1 MGRRVSTDQGKRT
14 STTTHSTKQ
23 SETMKNTIAQL
34 LSFIKQLRVLAWLEL
49 FEKWFGFFVK
59 SIWISAFVAF
69 GIYLF
74 NEYHKN
80 VFYLKDF
87 KVPSAWAEQ
96 GYTGEVV
103 KESILDEIDKIKEE
117 SYERYWGRNTIVR
130 STRNKDN
137 DNTQILSDI
146 NVEGF
151 NLKVIIKTMLSL
163 LGKKD
168 KNIGGYVTITDSSQ
182 TLSLQITNQLTKKF
196 SIGRHKPIK
205 NLIHDA
211 TLHIMRIKQPSLL
224 LIYYQAKNDTVAV
237 NEAYNYLVKYREVTR
252 DYDFYNASYRMSIF
266 VRDFDKAD
274 AWADS
279 LLQKFPDDISGY
291 LSKAGIGFYKVNYS
305 NIDSLEKIKY
315 NRIYVENLEKATSNR
330 TNDGEKASLED
341 VYLRLSGYYFSQKN
355 EKLGKEYTE
364 KSNAIEPLNA
374 ASYNFLGYVYIR
386 QKNYTKAEP
395 YIINATNEDPENA
408 NYWDSLGE
416 LYALQGKDSL
426 SVVNLKKALKAPVRI
441 ITVSIEAYKKDPRW
455 QKLRK
460 RKDFQALLRK

>member
-1 MGRRVSTDQGKRT
+1 MK
-14 STTTHSTKQ
+14 TTIT
-23 SETMKNTIAQL
+23 QL
-34 LSFIKQLRVLAWLEL
+34 LSFIKQLQVLAWLEL

-59 SIWISAFVAF
+59 LIWISAFVAF
-69 GIYLF
+69 GIYLYK
-74 NEYHKN
+74 EYHKD

-87 KVPSAWAEQ
+87 KVPIAWVEQ

-117 SYERYWGRNTIVR
+117 SYERYWGRNTIVK

-168 KNIGGYVTITDSSQ
+168 KNIGGYVTLTDSSQ
-182 TLSLQITNQLTKKF
+182 TMSLQITNQLTKKF
-196 SIGRHKPIK
+196 SIGRQKPIK
-205 NLIHDA
+205 NLIRDA

-224 LIYYQAKNDTVAV
+224 LIYYQAQNDTVAV
-237 NEAYNYLVKYREVTR
+237 KEAYNYLVKYREVTR
-252 DYDFYNASYRMSIF
+252 DYDFYNASYRMSVF
-266 VRDFDKAD
+266 VKDFDKAE

-279 LLQKFPDDISGY
+279 LLQKFPNDIAGY
-291 LSKAGIGFYKVNYS
+291 TTKASIYYYRANY
-305 NIDSLEKIKY
+305 NNPDSLKRIKY
-315 NRIYVENLEKATSNR
+315 NRIYVENLEKATLNR

-341 VYLRLSGYYFSQKN
+341 VYLRLAGYYFSQKN
-355 EKLGKEYTE
+355 QKLGAEYAE
-364 KSNAIEPLNA
+364 KSNAIEPFNA
-374 ASYNFLGYVYIR
+374 ASYNFLGYMYIH
-386 QKNYTKAEP
+386 QKNYTEAEP
-395 YIINATNEDPENA
+395 YIINATKEDSENA

-426 SVVNLKKALKAPVRI
+426 SVVNLKKALKAPVKI
-441 ITVSIEAYKKDPRW
+441 ITVSVEAYKKDPRW
-455 QKLRK
+455 QKLQK